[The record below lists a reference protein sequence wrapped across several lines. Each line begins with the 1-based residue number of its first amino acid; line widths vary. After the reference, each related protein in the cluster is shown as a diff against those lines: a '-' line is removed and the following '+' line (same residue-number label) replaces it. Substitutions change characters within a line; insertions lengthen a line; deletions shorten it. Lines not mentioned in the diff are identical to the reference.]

1 MSMVLVACVVACS
14 RAARVVQPVRH
25 ASFGR
30 AAPTAQLDDT
40 SLPASELFS
49 VAPMMEYTDRHF
61 RHMMRLVTS
70 RAVLYSEM
78 VVSNAVH
85 HNRGTA
91 NGIDRWYA
99 CTDGAEFGGPRDVL
113 QLGGSDPLTLATASR
128 EALAYP
134 YSAINLNCGCPSE
147 RVAGSGAF
155 GASLMRDP
163 HHVAKLCD
171 AMAEATRGALPI
183 TVKCRIGVDDDDSY
197 ESLRGFVDAVSAAG
211 VRHFIVHARKAIL
224 NMKLTPA
231 ENRVVPPLKHE
242 YVHALA
248 SDYATAGVRFTL
260 NGGIGS
266 LGDAAAHLARS
277 PNLAGIMIGRDVVNR
292 PFYYAHAD
300 RVLYAA
306 ADDARAEA
314 RGGRDGAA
322 SVAGSVAPSRAEV
335 LTSYAAYARAQLA
348 AGARESAL
356 IKPVHNLF
364 HGAPGARAFRR
375 ELARVQAEEGGRA
388 AVYAFEEAARK
399 CVPEPFMAARA
410 DADAW
415 DAPEREAATGGSAPA
430 DAASKWA
437 ATVEGMRSLGGDHAD
452 VSAECSSASR
462 R

>member
-1 MSMVLVACVVACS
+1 
-14 RAARVVQPVRH
+14 
-25 ASFGR
+25 
-30 AAPTAQLDDT
+30 
-40 SLPASELFS
+40 
-49 VAPMMEYTDRHF
+49 
-61 RHMMRLVTS
+61 
-70 RAVLYSEM
+70 
-78 VVSNAVH
+78 
-85 HNRGTA
+85 
-91 NGIDRWYA
+91 
-99 CTDGAEFGGPRDVL
+99 
-113 QLGGSDPLTLATASR
+113 
-128 EALAYP
+128 
-134 YSAINLNCGCPSE
+134 
-147 RVAGSGAF
+147 
-155 GASLMRDP
+155 
-163 HHVAKLCD
+163 
-171 AMAEATRGALPI
+171 
-183 TVKCRIGVDDDDSY
+183 
-197 ESLRGFVDAVSAAG
+197 
-211 VRHFIVHARKAIL
+211 
-224 NMKLTPA
+224 
-231 ENRVVPPLKHE
+231 
-242 YVHALA
+242 
-248 SDYATAGVRFTL
+248 
-260 NGGIGS
+260 
-266 LGDAAAHLARS
+266 
-277 PNLAGIMIGRDVVNR
+277 VVNR